1 MRCHS
6 AGCGTPTSRIL
17 SGTRDTTALHMTV
30 IRVYNETG
38 NVIETHELAG
48 VFREP

>member
-1 MRCHS
+1 
-6 AGCGTPTSRIL
+6 
-17 SGTRDTTALHMTV
+17 MTV